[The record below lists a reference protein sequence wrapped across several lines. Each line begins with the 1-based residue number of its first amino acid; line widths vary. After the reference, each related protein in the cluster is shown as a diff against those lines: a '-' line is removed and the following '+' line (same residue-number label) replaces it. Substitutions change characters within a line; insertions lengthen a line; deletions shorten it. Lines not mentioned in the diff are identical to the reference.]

1 MSVFLRESPESPNI
15 PNSANSPS
23 SPIGVFDSGMG
34 GLSVLRAI
42 RRELPAENLLYLADS
57 GNAPY
62 GDRDAAFIIERATW
76 ITNFLLAEGAKAI
89 VVACNTATLVAV
101 ANLRLW
107 CPVPIVAMEPAI
119 KPASTKTRSG
129 VVGVLATSQTLA
141 SPGVARLCSA
151 YGANISILLQAAP
164 GLVEQVERG
173 DLAGATT
180 RALLVRYLRP
190 LLDAGADTLV
200 LGCTHY
206 PFLLGLIRE
215 IVGPEVTLVDP
226 AAAVARELA
235 RRLGLGQALAKAD
248 QVGGERFFCSGRPD
262 QVQGVLSALWG
273 SKVTVKAAESR
284 ADRCCN

>member
-1 MSVFLRESPESPNI
+1 MNQLLAHAPL
-15 PNSANSPS
+15 
-23 SPIGVFDSGMG
+23 GVFDSGVG

-42 RRELPAENLLYLADS
+42 RRELPAEDLLYLADS

-62 GDRDAAFIIERATW
+62 GDRDASFIIARATW

-101 ANLRLW
+101 ANLRSW

-119 KPASTKTRSG
+119 KPASATTRSG

-141 SPGVARLCSA
+141 SQGVARLCTA

-173 DLAGATT
+173 DLGGVKT
-180 RALLVRYLRP
+180 RALLVGYLQP

-206 PFLLGLIRE
+206 PFLIDLIRE

-235 RRLGLGQALAKAD
+235 RRLDLGQALAAAD
-248 QVGGERFFCSGRPD
+248 QVGHERFFCTAKPE
-262 QVQGVLSALWG
+262 QMQAVLSSLWG
-273 SKVTVKAAESR
+273 SEVRVEAAEIGGNRWS
-284 ADRCCN
+284 N